1 MAVNFAE
8 EFEDNQF
15 RNSNEEYVKLE
26 DIQFRN
32 SDEESSEDDSDE
44 ESFEELEDLQS
55 NNSNSPSDKYSLQR
69 VGSRGGVHRT
79 ITAQAAQR
87 RRDTIVSRYR
97 RGVRRRRR
105 HRKRISRIAYYLVNK
120 EGETERLQRVP
131 K

>member
-1 MAVNFAE
+1 MAVNFGE
-8 EFEDNQF
+8 EFEDIQF
-15 RNSNEEYVKLE
+15 RDSNEKYVKLE

-32 SDEESSEDDSDE
+32 SDE